1 MSVMRRFACMAAV
14 LALGLLAGGCDET
27 PRIDDQAAVLID
39 QYFQALKS
47 GDIEKAMAMYP
58 ENVQVQWNLFLKQAD
73 VERGVIKQYN
83 IKSIEPSTV
92 YSGKYYI
99 ATVHVTGRKADS
111 TFNTESTEIVTAFRK
126 LSEDQ
131 TYIVSHKIKSV
142 H

>member
-1 MSVMRRFACMAAV
+1 MTVMRRFTRVAAI
-14 LALGLLAGGCDET
+14 LLLGLLAGGCGET
-27 PRIDDQAAVLID
+27 PEIDDQAAVLIR

-47 GDIEKAMAMYP
+47 GDTEKAVAMYP
-58 ENVQVQWNLFLKQAD
+58 ENVQVQWHVFLQQAEAD
-73 VERGVIKQYN
+73 RGVVKQFV
-83 IKSIEPSTV
+83 IESIEPSTV

>member
-1 MSVMRRFACMAAV
+1 MKVMGRFSCMALV
-14 LALGLLAGGCDET
+14 LGLLLGGCDET
-27 PRIDDQAAVLID
+27 PEIDAQAAVLID

-47 GDIEKAMAMYP
+47 GDNAKAVAMYP
-58 ENVQVQWNLFLKQAD
+58 DDVQAQWQLFLQQAEQ
-73 VERGVIKQYN
+73 ERGVIKQYA
-83 IKSIEPSTV
+83 IKSVEPSTV

-99 ATVHVTGRKADS
+99 ATVDVTGRKADS

-131 TYIVSHKIKSV
+131 THIVSHKIKSV